1 MYLLDTDY
9 LIILQRRSQPFF
21 GKIAASMSQFT
32 PADFYIS
39 IPTVHEQIL
48 GANAYISRARNIAGV
63 IKGYRMIEVSM
74 RDYQRFQVLP
84 FDDAAAE
91 IFSDL
96 QKTLRVGT
104 MDLRI
109 ASIALANGMT
119 LLTRNAVDF
128 SRVPHLTIEDW
139 TSFTSG

>member
-9 LIILQRRSQPFF
+9 LILLQRRSQPDF
-21 GKIAASMSQFT
+21 GKVAASMSQYAAT
-32 PADFYIS
+32 DFYLS

-63 IKGYRMIEVSM
+63 IKGYRMIEASL

-84 FDDAAAE
+84 FDEAAADV
-91 IFSDL
+91 FSEL
-96 QKTLRVGT
+96 RNSVRVGT

-109 ASIALANGMT
+109 ASIALANGLT
-119 LLTRNAVDF
+119 LLTRNTVDF
-128 SRVPHLTIEDW
+128 SQVPHLAIEDW
-139 TSFTSG
+139 TRFTAS